1 MNRKIS
7 RKAFSEAQRFL
18 PGGVNSPVRAFRA
31 VGGEPI
37 FVKKGEGAWIEDVD
51 GNRFVD
57 YVCSWG
63 PLILGH
69 AHPAVISSIEERLS
83 LGTSFGIPTELETKL
98 AERVVEAVPSIERIR
113 LVNSGTEA
121 VMSAI
126 RLARGYTG
134 RTKIVK
140 FAGCYHGHS
149 DALLVKA
156 GSGAATFGSPDSP
169 GVPEALTRETLVL
182 PYNSLSAVQE
192 AMGKTGEQIAAVLL
206 EPVAGNMG
214 VVPPAQGFLQGLREI
229 THKHGALLIFDE
241 VITGFR
247 LGLGGAQA
255 RYGVLPDL
263 TCLGKI
269 IGGGLPV
276 GAFGGRQ
283 EIMAMLSPEGAV
295 YQAGTLSGN
304 PLAMQAG
311 LSTLTELERP
321 GLYDELEQK
330 TLRLVKGLREAAAV
344 AGIPVQVQTEAS
356 MFTVFFKAE
365 PVVDFDTA
373 GQCNMERFARFH
385 QEMLSQGVY
394 WPPSQME
401 TCFVS
406 AAHGDE
412 ELEKTVKAA
421 AQAFQAVGRP

>member
-1 MNRKIS
+1 M
-7 RKAFSEAQRFL
+7 
-18 PGGVNSPVRAFRA
+18 
-31 VGGEPI
+31 
-37 FVKKGEGAWIEDVD
+37 VKKGEGAWIEDVD

-69 AHPAVISSIEERLS
+69 AYPTVIRAIGERLS
-83 LGTSFGIPTELETKL
+83 LGTSFGIPTELETEL
-98 AERVVEAVPSIERIR
+98 ARKVVTAVPSIDRIR
-113 LVNSGTEA
+113 FVNSGTEA

-126 RLARGYTG
+126 RLARAYTG
-134 RTKIVK
+134 RTKLVK

-182 PYNSLSAVQE
+182 PFNDLGAVE
-192 AMGKTGEQIAAVLL
+192 KAMEESGQQIAAVLL

-214 VVPPAQGFLQGLREI
+214 VVPPLPGFLEGLREI
-229 THKHGALLIFDE
+229 TRQYGSLMIFDE

-247 LGLGGAQA
+247 LGMGGAQA
-255 RYGVLPDL
+255 RYGVIPDM

-321 GLYDELEQK
+321 GLFDELEQK
-330 TLRLVKGLREAAAV
+330 TSRLVAGLREAAAT
-344 AGIPVQVQTEAS
+344 AGVPVQVQTEAS
-356 MFTVFFKAE
+356 MFTVFFQAD

-373 GQCNMERFARFH
+373 GESNLECFSCFH
-385 QEMLSQGVY
+385 REMLNQGVY
-394 WPPSQME
+394 LPPSQME

-406 AAHGDE
+406 LAHGDQD
-412 ELEKTVKAA
+412 LDRTVQAA
-421 AQAFQAVGRP
+421 AKAFRAAARV